1 MGLYSE
7 KVGPD
12 GQTRR
17 VLSPGAEGKVGLTV
31 TALEGVIS
39 TEYELIDG
47 VSLSGKTTST
57 IGKGSAEAEVK
68 VGIIDGEF
76 AMYAKGSAEAIAVE
90 VKQEVSAD
98 VAGVN
103 VKGEAGV
110 NIGIGVHGEVG
121 VTFKG
126 EIDVSGLVD
135 TVAEH
140 GEQIVQGA
148 KKVGEAVVDTA
159 SNLAEGAG
167 KMAGDFMQGAKNIG
181 RGLSRAIWSFM

>member
-1 MGLYSE
+1 M
-7 KVGPD
+7 
-12 GQTRR
+12 
-17 VLSPGAEGKVGLTV
+17 
-31 TALEGVIS
+31 
-39 TEYELIDG
+39 
-47 VSLSGKTTST
+47 
-57 IGKGSAEAEVK
+57 
-68 VGIIDGEF
+68 
-76 AMYAKGSAEAIAVE
+76 E

-103 VKGEAGV
+103 MKGEAGV
-110 NIGIGVHGEVG
+110 NIGIGVHGEVGYHDGVFVVDAGVAAGLG

-140 GEQIVQGA
+140 SEQIVQGA